1 MRHSVCGRKNKVKR
15 NRRTFAEVRVRGDGI
30 IHAAHVANRTS
41 ALAAPFFNMA
51 VKYILSFI
59 FILVYI
65 FFGHEIGFVTNS
77 PWWTHFTYTF
87 QHASILHLV
96 INTLVFINVFR
107 VMEKFLSWKVL
118 LPAIYFIATCASF
131 ASVQS
136 IPTVGASGMIYA
148 MFGMMSFIV
157 LFNSSTWKQK
167 KVFYLS
173 ILFMLC
179 VSYFNKNSNF
189 MVHVASC
196 ILGFLS
202 YFSIK
207 KAHPN

>member
-77 PWWTHFTYTF
+77 PWWTHFTYSF

-118 LPAIYFIATCASF
+118 LPAIYFIASCASF

-157 LFNSSTWKQK
+157 LFNSSSWRQK
-167 KVFYLS
+167 RVFFLS
-173 ILFMLC
+173 IAFMLL
-179 VSYFNKNSNF
+179 VSFFNKGSNF
-189 MVHVASC
+189 EVHVLSFLIGVLYYP
-196 ILGFLS
+196 ILRH
-202 YFSIK
+202 
-207 KAHPN
+207 A

>member
-1 MRHSVCGRKNKVKR
+1 M
-15 NRRTFAEVRVRGDGI
+15 I
-30 IHAAHVANRTS
+30 I
-41 ALAAPFFNMA
+41 
-51 VKYILSFI
+51 KYVISFI
-59 FILVYI
+59 FIVVYI
-65 FFGHEIGFVTNS
+65 LFGNEIGFATNS
-77 PWWTHFTYTF
+77 PWWTHFTYSF

-157 LFNSSTWKQK
+157 LFNSSSWRQK
-167 KVFYLS
+167 RVFFLS
-173 ILFMLC
+173 IAFMLL
-179 VSYFNKNSNF
+179 VSFFNKSSNF
-189 MVHVASC
+189 EAHVLSFLIGVLYYP
-196 ILGFLS
+196 ILRH
-202 YFSIK
+202 
-207 KAHPN
+207 A

>member
-15 NRRTFAEVRVRGDGI
+15 KRRTFAEVRGRGDGI

-51 VKYILSFI
+51 VTYILSFI

-157 LFNSSTWKQK
+157 LFNSSSWRQK
-167 KVFYLS
+167 RVFFLS
-173 ILFMLC
+173 IAFMLL
-179 VSYFNKNSNF
+179 VSFFNKGSNF
-189 MVHVASC
+189 EVHVLSFLIGVLYYP
-196 ILGFLS
+196 IL
-202 YFSIK
+202 K
-207 KAHPN
+207 HA